1 MSPKSVFILL
11 FSLNLLNYI
20 DRQILFSV
28 FPLIKADL
36 ALSDAQLGVLASAFM
51 FVYMIA
57 APLVG
62 FIADRTPRQYA
73 VSVCAFLWSAATM
86 LSGAAKNYFHLF
98 AARSFIGIGEA
109 GFTSVSPSFLAERFP
124 PEKRARVLAA
134 FGLAL
139 PAGSALGYLLGGFL
153 GLHFGWRSAFFI
165 VGLPGAF
172 AAAYAAFN
180 LKDQRPVKTK
190 EEKPS
195 LLTYLN
201 LLKNKPF
208 LFVCLAQAMGTFT
221 LGGLA
226 AWMPTYM
233 HRYYDFSVAQ
243 AGTVFGALS
252 ITAGAAGT
260 FLGGF
265 LADKL
270 LKKTKKAYYIISA
283 ASFTAA
289 LPFGL
294 AAASC
299 GDFKISLALFA
310 LAIMLVFMQTGPLN
324 AAIVNLTDVKIRSM
338 AFAVNIFIIHAL
350 GDAISPALLGKASD
364 LFSLKTAVAAAM
376 LFVLPAAL
384 FCAAA
389 AKADNAANADFKIKS

>member
-1 MSPKSVFILL
+1 
-11 FSLNLLNYI
+11 
-20 DRQILFSV
+20 
-28 FPLIKADL
+28 
-36 ALSDAQLGVLASAFM
+36 
-51 FVYMIA
+51 
-57 APLVG
+57 
-62 FIADRTPRQYA
+62 
-73 VSVCAFLWSAATM
+73 M
-86 LSGAAKNYFHLF
+86 LSGSAKNYFHLF

-124 PEKRARVLAA
+124 PERRARVLAA

-172 AAAYAAFN
+172 AAAYAAFK
-180 LKDQRPVKTK
+180 LKDERTANKKQ
-190 EEKPS
+190 EKPKLANYS
-195 LLTYLN
+195 A

-243 AGTVFGALS
+243 AGTVFGALT

-265 LADKL
+265 MADKL
-270 LKKTKKAYYIISA
+270 LKKTKKAYYFVSA

-289 LPFGL
+289 LPFGF
-294 AAASC
+294 AAVIC
-299 GDFKISLALFA
+299 GDFKISLFLFA
-310 LAIMLVFMQTGPLN
+310 AAIMLVFMQTGPLN

-350 GDAISPALLGKASD
+350 GDAISPALVGGASD
-364 LFSLKTAVAAAM
+364 MFSLKTAVAAAM

-389 AKADNAANADFKIKS
+389 AKADNAAKNGF

>member
-1 MSPKSVFILL
+1 MSPKSVFIQL

-73 VSVCAFLWSAATM
+73 VSVCAFLWSVATM
-86 LSGAAKNYFHLF
+86 LSGAAKNYLHLF

-109 GFTSVSPSFLAERFP
+109 GFTSVSPSFLAERFS
-124 PEKRARVLAA
+124 PEKRARILAA

-153 GLHFGWRSAFFI
+153 GFHFGWRSAFFI

-172 AAAYAAFN
+172 AAAYAAFK
-180 LKDQRPVKTK
+180 LKDQRPVITK

-195 LLTYLN
+195 LLSYLN
-201 LLKNKPF
+201 LLNNKPF

-221 LGGLA
+221 LGALA

-233 HRYYDFSVAQ
+233 HRYYNFSVAQ
-243 AGTVFGALS
+243 AGTVFGVLT

-294 AAASC
+294 AAASY
-299 GDFKISLALFA
+299 GNFKISLALFA

-324 AAIVNLTDVKIRSM
+324 AAIVKLTDVKIRSM

-389 AKADNAANADFKIKS
+389 AKADNTANSDFKIKS

>member
-1 MSPKSVFILL
+1 MSPKSVFVLL

-36 ALSDAQLGVLASAFM
+36 ALSDAQLGILASAFM
-51 FVYMIA
+51 FVYMLA
-57 APLVG
+57 APIVG

-86 LSGAAKNYFHLF
+86 LSGAAKNYIHLF
-98 AARSFIGIGEA
+98 AARSFIGVGEA

-124 PEKRARVLAA
+124 PSKRARVLAA

-153 GLHFGWRSAFFI
+153 GARFGWRSAFFL

-172 AAAYAAFN
+172 AAAYAAFK
-180 LKDQRPVKTK
+180 LKDERTADKNPQ
-190 EEKPS
+190 KPKFANYS
-195 LLTYLN
+195 A

-243 AGTVFGALS
+243 AGTVFGALT

-260 FLGGF
+260 FLGG
-265 LADKL
+265 LAADKL
-270 LKKTKKAYYIISA
+270 LKKTKKAYYWLSA
-283 ASFTAA
+283 ASFAAA

-294 AAASC
+294 AAVNC
-299 GDFKISLALFA
+299 GDFKLSLALFA
-310 LAIMLVFMQTGPLN
+310 AAIMLVFMQTGPLN

-350 GDAISPALLGKASD
+350 GDAVSPALVGAASD
-364 LFSLKTAVAAAM
+364 CFTLKTAVAAAM
-376 LFVLPAAL
+376 VFVAPAAA

-389 AKADNAANADFKIKS
+389 AKTDKS

>member
-1 MSPKSVFILL
+1 MSPKSVFIQL

-36 ALSDAQLGVLASAFM
+36 DLSDAQLGVLASAFM

-73 VSVCAFLWSAATM
+73 VSVCAFLWSVATM
-86 LSGAAKNYFHLF
+86 LSGAAKNYLHLF

-109 GFTSVSPSFLAERFP
+109 GFTSVSPSFLAERFS
-124 PEKRARVLAA
+124 PEKRARILAA

-172 AAAYAAFN
+172 AAAYAAFK
-180 LKDQRPVKTK
+180 LKDQRPVITK
-190 EEKPS
+190 EEKPF
-195 LLTYLN
+195 LLSYLN
-201 LLKNKPF
+201 LLNNKPF

-221 LGGLA
+221 LGALA

-233 HRYYDFSVAQ
+233 HRYYNFSVAQ
-243 AGTVFGALS
+243 AGTVFGVLT

-294 AAASC
+294 AAASY
-299 GDFKISLALFA
+299 GNFKISLALFA

-324 AAIVNLTDVKIRSM
+324 AAIVKLTDVKIRSM

-389 AKADNAANADFKIKS
+389 AKADNTANSDFKIKS

>member
-1 MSPKSVFILL
+1 MSPKSVFIQL

-73 VSVCAFLWSAATM
+73 VSVCAFLWSVATM
-86 LSGAAKNYFHLF
+86 LSGAAKNYLHLF

-124 PEKRARVLAA
+124 PEKRARILAA

-172 AAAYAAFN
+172 AAAYAAFK
-180 LKDQRPVKTK
+180 LKDQRPVITK

-195 LLTYLN
+195 LLSYLN
-201 LLKNKPF
+201 LLNNKPF

-221 LGGLA
+221 LGALA

-233 HRYYDFSVAQ
+233 HRYYNFSVAQ
-243 AGTVFGALS
+243 AGTVFGVLT

-294 AAASC
+294 AAASY
-299 GDFKISLALFA
+299 GNFKISLALFA

-324 AAIVNLTDVKIRSM
+324 AAIVKLTDVKIRSM

-389 AKADNAANADFKIKS
+389 AKADNTANSDFKIKS